1 MTETTQ
7 PTIKLFNISFT
18 QEELNVIINALS
30 ELPFKH
36 AQPLIAKLVKDFNS
50 QSEVE

>member
-7 PTIKLFNISFT
+7 PAIKLFNMSFT
-18 QEELNVIINALS
+18 QEELNTIINALS

-36 AQPLIAKLVKDFNS
+36 AQPLISKLVKDFNS

>member
-18 QEELNVIINALS
+18 QEELNVVINVCA
-30 ELPFKH
+30 ELGFRH